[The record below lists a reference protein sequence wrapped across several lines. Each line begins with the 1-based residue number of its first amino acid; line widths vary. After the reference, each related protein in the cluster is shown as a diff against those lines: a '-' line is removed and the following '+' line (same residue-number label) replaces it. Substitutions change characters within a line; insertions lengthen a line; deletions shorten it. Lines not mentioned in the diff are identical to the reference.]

1 MKKIIEWFKSSKS
14 DFALFILLLIL
25 LNVAGINAYKRFDCT
40 QPKSYS
46 LSKASK
52 NIVKNLSAPLSIRV
66 FFDKNLPSQCQTI
79 EQYVKDLLDEYKGV
93 ANRNFSVSYM
103 DMSKPKNVELAE
115 NLGLNQVQIQ
125 EVKNNE
131 VGFKQVYMG
140 LVISYADEVEVI
152 DSIETTDGFE
162 YLITSKISKMISTAD
177 ALAGLSGDEKIK
189 VTLYLSDS
197 LNGLGIQG
205 LEQTET
211 AVKTVFDNVNKAKQ
225 NRLVYNVV
233 RPDSF
238 QVDDIVAHYG
248 IQGVSFDKGGK
259 TEKAAIGVVLET
271 GDDFVILPVYITRS
285 IFGNVI
291 AGLDVLENSI
301 NEGIQNL
308 VSKPDQIG
316 YIAGHNE
323 HDINREEECLYFNQ
337 LLSQRYKIV
346 QIDLLND
353 DIPAGI
359 TTLIV
364 NGPEFPYN
372 EEELYKIDQ
381 FIMRGGNVMFF
392 LDGLVQNPNKQNFM
406 DGQPS
411 FVAKENTIDG
421 LLQKYG
427 ITLGHNFVL
436 DKQCYVSNTRESGKT
451 EMYWVPTLQKNQLN
465 QKNPITKNLGYVYV
479 LAASSI
485 DVNTDNP
492 DLTYTVLAKS
502 SDKSWLYDGDGIF
515 SSEFLRPADESNMK
529 SENLFVLVEG
539 KFTSAFDKAVVSKPE
554 AAAENGE
561 AVVQTF
567 ETSNYISKAQ
577 VPGKI
582 FVSGSSECTTAQLID
597 PGATNPAAML
607 ILNAVDYMNGNE
619 DLCLMRSKGLSIS
632 TFERK
637 SPGLVQFMR
646 LFNMFILP
654 LLAGLSGFI
663 VWNLRRK
670 RKIRINK
677 KYNPDDSRTIV
688 KESKKRSEM

>member
-1 MKKIIEWFKSSKS
+1 MKKIIEWFKSPKS
-14 DFALFILLLIL
+14 DFALFVLLLIL

-46 LSKASK
+46 LSRASK
-52 NIVKNLSAPLSIRV
+52 NIVKNLNAPLSVRV

-93 ANRNFSVSYM
+93 ANKNFSVSFM

-115 NLGLNQVQIQ
+115 NLGLSQVQIQ

-140 LVISYADEVEVI
+140 LALSYADEVEVI
-152 DSIETTDGFE
+152 DSIDSTDGFE
-162 YLITSKISKMISTAD
+162 YLITSTISKMISTAD
-177 ALAGLSGDEKIK
+177 ALAGLPADEKIK

-205 LEQTET
+205 IDQTEKT
-211 AVKTVFDNVNKAKQ
+211 VKAVFDNVNKAKQ
-225 NRLVYNVV
+225 GRLVYNSVH
-233 RPDSF
+233 PDSL

-248 IQGVSFDKGGK
+248 IQGVSFDKDGK

-285 IFGNVI
+285 IFGNMI

-316 YIAGHNE
+316 YIAGHSE
-323 HDINREEECLYFNQ
+323 HDINKEEECLYFNQ

-346 QIDLLND
+346 QIDLLNE
-353 DIPAGI
+353 DIPTGI

-392 LDGLVQNPNKQNFM
+392 LDGLKQNPAKQNFM

-411 FVAKENTIDG
+411 FIAKQNTIDG
-421 LLQKYG
+421 LLEKYG
-427 ITLGHNFVL
+427 ITRGYNFVL
-436 DKQCYVSNTRESGKT
+436 DKQCYVSNSRETGRT
-451 EMYWVPTLQKNQLN
+451 EMYWAPELQKKQLN
-465 QKNPITKNLGYVYV
+465 QKHPVTKNLGYVYA
-479 LAASSI
+479 LAAGSI
-485 DVNTDNP
+485 DVKTDNP
-492 DLTYTVLAKS
+492 DLTVTVLAKS

-515 SSEFLRPADESNMK
+515 STEFLRPSDESNMK

-554 AAAENGE
+554 ASSENEGN
-561 AVVQTF
+561 AVQAF
-567 ETSNYISKAQ
+567 ETSSYISKAQ

-582 FVSGSSECTTAQLID
+582 FLSGSSQCTTSQLID
-597 PGATNPAAML
+597 PNATNPAAML

-619 DLCLMRSKGLSIS
+619 DLCVMRTKGLSIS
-632 TFERK
+632 TFDRK
-637 SPGLVQFMR
+637 SPVLAQFMKI
-646 LFNMFILP
+646 FNMFILP
-654 LLAGLSGFI
+654 LIAGLSFFI
-663 VWNLRRK
+663 VWNARRK
-670 RKIRINK
+670 RKIRINS

-688 KESKKRSEM
+688 KESRKRREV